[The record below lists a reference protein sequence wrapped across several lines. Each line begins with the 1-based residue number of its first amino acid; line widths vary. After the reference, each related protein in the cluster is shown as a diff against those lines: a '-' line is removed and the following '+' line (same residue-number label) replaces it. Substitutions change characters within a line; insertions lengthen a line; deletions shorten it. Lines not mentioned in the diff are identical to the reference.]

1 MESTKTMESLN
12 PSRIM
17 EIGMGFWASKTLLTA
32 VNLGLFTLL
41 ANGSLS
47 GEAIRKKL
55 GLHER
60 GLYDFLDSLV
70 ALKFL
75 EREGLKETSTYSN
88 ASDVDLFL
96 DKEKQTYVG
105 GMLEMSNN
113 RLYGFWNDLEEGLK
127 TGLPQNET
135 KDGGKP
141 VFEALYE
148 NPAKLLE
155 FINAM
160 AGIGMGNFAAFAEK
174 YDFSNVETVCDVG
187 GSGGHLSMQIVKN
200 NDGVKCTSFDLPGVC
215 EVADENIKNWGLTDQ
230 IETHPGNFFT
240 DEFPK
245 ADVITMGMILH
256 DWGLE
261 NKKMLMQKAYDALP
275 EGGSLIAIENI
286 IDDDRRENAFGLM
299 MSLNMLIEF
308 DDAFDFSGADFK
320 AWAKEIGFSEVT
332 IMPLAGPA
340 SAAIAVK

>member
-1 MESTKTMESLN
+1 MESTKQQEQLN

-41 ANGSLS
+41 AKGPLA
-47 GEAIRKKL
+47 GEEIREEL

-60 GLYDFLDSLV
+60 SLYDFLDSLV

-75 EREGLKETSTYSN
+75 EREGLKDTSVYSN
-88 ASDVDLFL
+88 TAETDLFL
-96 DKEKQTYVG
+96 DKNKQSYVG

-113 RLYGFWNDLEEGLK
+113 RLYGYWNDLEEGLK

-135 KDGGKP
+135 KHGGKMI
-141 VFEALYE
+141 FEALYE

-155 FINAM
+155 FVNAM
-160 AGIGMGNFAAFAEK
+160 AGISMGNFAAFAEEF
-174 YDFSNVETVCDVG
+174 DFSDVEKVCDVG
-187 GSGGHLSMQIVKN
+187 GSGGHLSMQIVSK

-215 EVADENIKNWGLTDQ
+215 EVADENIKSWNLTER
-230 IETHPGNFFT
+230 INTHSGNFFT

-245 ADVITMGMILH
+245 ADIITMGMILH

-261 NKKMLMQKAYDALP
+261 DKKMLMKKAFDALP
-275 EGGSLIAIENI
+275 EGGALVAIENI
-286 IDDDRRENAFGLM
+286 IDDDRRKNAFGLM

-308 DDAFDFSGADFK
+308 DKAFDFSGADFEE
-320 AWAKEIGFSEVT
+320 WAKEIGFKEVS
-332 IMPLAGPA
+332 IMHLAGPA
-340 SAAIAVK
+340 SAAIAIK